1 MTGPMVAAKVKE
13 WQERMRQAEQEGTAK
28 KLKGKVKFDYKVDK
42 ERQKEHIVEVLLNGE
57 RKLMI
62 VTGNP
67 RMAQA
72 INGQLHYQGGK
83 GAVSRAL
90 NAMKQFM
97 QSVSTSFN
105 LTFVGRNMARDWTHF
120 GAVLSVREGMGYE
133 TAAQKYYWEQ
143 LPKMISL
150 FKKYRSGNLDMS
162 NEMERDF
169 KDFMDNGGITGFVHM
184 QKVEAIQNEMQK
196 FMEEQKSGKM
206 IRLNNNAWTK
216 ILDAIEAMNEAVE
229 NNARFATYRASRHY
243 AGRTKARSAYDA
255 KEVTVNFNKK
265 GSGRKTAGFKT
276 EKKDVAAAAKLWG
289 ESGQIL
295 AANKMFFNAT
305 IQAICTIFK
314 NTQNKDGSLNWPYIN
329 KLALRYALPPFI
341 MALAMPLINQMLMSL
356 AGGDDGDDPYANLPE
371 WTRRKAIC
379 LYMGW
384 VPGCGKQ
391 DFLILPIG
399 QELAAFYSLG
409 DMLAGKTYANELE
422 PLDKDFTDEMLGF
435 FNVFSPVD
443 FDTKITSDDNTAPI
457 SEYVGRVYS
466 VAAPLVA
473 IGENMSWNGRPIFR
487 QDKYPNDKFI
497 PEYKMAYNST
507 NSQFVAISKWLNDIT
522 GGDDVSRGALQI
534 NPATMQY
541 LVEQY
546 TGGPGK
552 LFANTFVSA
561 GKDLKNA
568 ITGDEVDFNIRKL
581 EGVRA
586 FWQQGDDR
594 TQFYRTQAKYRKYK
608 AESDEFAYKMRA
620 YQKDAETNPE
630 HYMKLMELVQGDEA
644 ARYGIIHE
652 VDATLRELNTAANE
666 ATGRDRKNIRSL
678 YNEQLK
684 YVVDELDKVKDI
696 PEASNQ

>member
-1 MTGPMVAAKVKE
+1 M
-13 WQERMRQAEQEGTAK
+13 
-28 KLKGKVKFDYKVDK
+28 
-42 ERQKEHIVEVLLNGE
+42 LNGE
-57 RKLMI
+57 RKMMI

-72 INGQLHYQGGK
+72 INGQLRYEGGK

-105 LTFVGRNMARDWTHF
+105 LTFVGRNMSRDWTHF
-120 GAVLSVREGMGYE
+120 GAILAVREGAGYE
-133 TAAQKYYWEQ
+133 LAAQKYYWEQ
-143 LPKMISL
+143 LPKMVSL
-150 FKKYRSGNLDMS
+150 FKKYRSGSLDTN
-162 NEMERDF
+162 NEIERDF
-169 KDFMDNGGITGFVHM
+169 KDFMDNGGVTGFVHM
-184 QKVEAIQNEMQK
+184 QKVEAIQKEMQK
-196 FMEEQKSGKM
+196 FMEEQKNGKM
-206 IRLNNNAWTK
+206 IRLNNNIWTK
-216 ILDAIEAMNEAVE
+216 ILGAIEAMNEAVE

-265 GSGRKTAGFKT
+265 GAGRKTSGFKT
-276 EKKDVAAAAKLWG
+276 EKKSVASAAKLWG

-329 KLALRYALPPFI
+329 KLALGYALPPFI
-341 MALAMPLINQMLMSL
+341 MAMAMPLINQALMGL
-356 AGGDDGDDPYANLPE
+356 VDGGGDGDDPYANLPE

-409 DMLAGKTYANELE
+409 DMLAGKTYSNELE
-422 PLDKDFTDEMLGF
+422 PIDKDFVDERVGF

-443 FDTKITSDDNTAPI
+443 FDTKITSDDNAAPV

-466 VAAPLVA
+466 VLAPLVA

-487 QDKYPNDKFI
+487 EDKYQGDRFI
-497 PEYKMAYNST
+497 PEYKMAYNNT
-507 NSQFVAISKWLNDIT
+507 NSQFVAISKWLNDVT
-522 GGDDVSRGALQI
+522 GGDDVSRGVLQI

-568 ITGDEVDFNIRKL
+568 ITGDEVDFNVRKL

-594 TQFYRTQAKYRKYK
+594 TQFYRSQAKYRKYK
-608 AESDEFAYKMRA
+608 EEANEFEYKMKA
-620 YQKDAETNPE
+620 YSKDAKSNPD
-630 HYMKLMELVQGDEA
+630 HLLKLEELSKGEGA
-644 ARYGIIHE
+644 ARDSIIKG
-652 VDATLRELNTAANE
+652 VDETLRDLNTAANQ
-666 ATGRDRKNIRSL
+666 ATGRDRKNLRSL

-684 YVVDELDKVKDI
+684 YVVDELDRVKDI
-696 PEASNQ
+696 PEDPNQ